1 MSLRYPLLRAQVPVP
16 SYIHA
21 WILGHPR
28 LGNALYN
35 LVRPAALCSAR
46 LGNSVSFSH
55 VEGTCGEQRPCEALQ
70 GSTVLKPYDLWQSR

>member
-1 MSLRYPLLRAQVPVP
+1 MSLRYPLLRMHLPMP

-35 LVRPAALCSAR
+35 SVRPAAHLAGLAWDILPHHLQPAEPADDGDMDQAFGTAASWR
-46 LGNSVSFSH
+46 EWLQ
-55 VEGTCGEQRPCEALQ
+55 VE
-70 GSTVLKPYDLWQSR
+70 